1 MAIDHQTN
9 NSHPLSTHITRS
21 TRPLPQMKYSLDDWP
36 KTGKRPMTV
45 TIIDTSPPV
54 TKLMAIKDFLMIYL
68 WDIIS
73 GQVAG
78 NAIEFSRRAQS
89 HHHGAEERLRADPA
103 DGHRHLHGEPRWH
116 LHRPRRHQG
125 HLGIQPIGQNDSKD
139 GKKPAHV
146 KPEHFLHAVRQ
157 RGYSESPPVNV
168 MLNVIACTLA
178 PLGIKVLR
186 TCDRATLL
194 TTPRT
199 PSSRCSR
206 GQVPPRLRPHRPQG
220 PGPQQGPLDERVQ
233 QDQDPDRRRNPL
245 RPQVLAHLPRT
256 CVPVL

>member
-9 NSHPLSTHITRS
+9 NSHPLSTYITRS

-78 NAIEFSRRAQS
+78 NAIEFSRRARS

-125 HLGIQPIGQNDSKD
+125 HLGIQHRPEQLHGRQEARARQARALPSRRS
-139 GKKPAHV
+139 PARLLRV
-146 KPEHFLHAVRQ
+146 AARQ
-157 RGYSESPPVNV
+157 RD
-168 MLNVIACTLA
+168 A
-178 PLGIKVLR
+178 
-186 TCDRATLL
+186 
-194 TTPRT
+194 
-199 PSSRCSR
+199 
-206 GQVPPRLRPHRPQG
+206 
-220 PGPQQGPLDERVQ
+220 
-233 QDQDPDRRRNPL
+233 
-245 RPQVLAHLPRT
+245 
-256 CVPVL
+256 